1 MQCESWESF
10 DAQNLWT
17 RQVAGFFF
25 VLRFAKIPEIAY
37 TESMNDET
45 IIPVAP
51 EVVSNIE
58 DEDQFQD
65 AITAEKEKSSKSDG
79 HARFAILEMEIHAAL
94 ARQDSDAT
102 LTLITKWALGF
113 GSSDIHYDTAEAEIH
128 IRLRIDGELTRVAA
142 LTRGEYKLLLER
154 LKYKSDLKLNLTDIP
169 QDGKYRITTDDERI
183 DVRVS
188 TLPVRYG
195 ENVVCRILDSTRA
208 IPSVDD
214 LGFMWTSKRQIDRS
228 LKKKNGTILVT
239 GPTGSGKTTTLYSM
253 LTSLN
258 TEDRKII
265 TLEDP
270 IEYELAGIVQSEVD
284 EKKNYSYSTGLK
296 ALMRQDPDII
306 MIGEIRDLESATI
319 SMQAAMTGHLVL
331 STLHTK
337 SAGETIE
344 RLMNMGVPNYILAS
358 GLDVIIA
365 QRLVRRLCPHCISSY
380 EADASQ
386 IDIIK
391 YMLKDL
397 GIEALA
403 DKKDGFKLYK
413 SAGCNECGMTGYK
426 GRIGIYEVMNFS
438 EEVRALIRSGSSP
451 SAIVTA
457 ARKWD
462 LMLMREDGILKAMQ
476 GKTSLDELFKV
487 IE

>member
-1 MQCESWESF
+1 MTPKTQ
-10 DAQNLWT
+10 DQTTQKLDD
-17 RQVAGFFF
+17 
-25 VLRFAKIPEIAY
+25 I
-37 TESMNDET
+37 
-45 IIPVAP
+45 
-51 EVVSNIE
+51 SNIKN
-58 DEDQFQD
+58 EDQLQD
-65 AITAEKEKSSKSDG
+65 AIQAEKNKQEKADE
-79 HARFAILEMEIHAAL
+79 HARFSSLADEIHKTL
-94 ARQDSDAT
+94 ARQDSDTT
-102 LTLITKWALGF
+102 LTLITKGALGF
-113 GSSDIHYDTAEAEIH
+113 GSSDIHYDTGEHEVR
-128 IRLRIDGELTRVAA
+128 IRLRIDGELIDIVILSRA
-142 LTRGEYKLLLER
+142 EYKLLLER

-169 QDGKYRITTDDERI
+169 QDGKYRIITESERI

-195 ENVVCRILDSTRA
+195 ENVVCRILDSTKS
-208 IPSVDD
+208 IPKVAD
-214 LGFMWTSKRQIDRS
+214 LGFMWTSKRQIEKS
-228 LKKKNGTILVT
+228 LGKKNGTILVT

-253 LTSLN
+253 LTDLN
-258 TEDRKII
+258 TEDKKII

-270 IEYELAGIVQSEVD
+270 IEYELPGIVQSEVD
-284 EKKNYSYSTGLK
+284 EKKHYSYSTGLK
-296 ALMRQDPDII
+296 ALMRQDPDVI

-319 SMQAAMTGHLVL
+319 AMQAAMTGHLVL

-365 QRLVRRLCPHCISSY
+365 QRLVRRLCPHCIESY
-380 EADASQ
+380 EADNSQ
-386 IDIIK
+386 VDIIK

-403 DKKDGFKLYK
+403 SKKDGFKLWK
-413 SAGCNECGMTGYK
+413 SRGCEQCGMTGYK
-426 GRIGIYEVMNFS
+426 GRIGVYEVMNFS
-438 EEVRALIRSGSSP
+438 DDIRLLIRGGSSP
-451 SAIVTA
+451 KEIVSA
-457 ARKWD
+457 ARKGD

>member
-1 MQCESWESF
+1 
-10 DAQNLWT
+10 
-17 RQVAGFFF
+17 
-25 VLRFAKIPEIAY
+25 
-37 TESMNDET
+37 MNDET
-45 IIPVAP
+45 TTSTP
-51 EVVSNIE
+51 ETPISTIR

-65 AITAEKEKSSKSDG
+65 AIIAAKEKSDKSDQ
-79 HARFAILEMEIHAAL
+79 HARFASIATEIHAAL
-94 ARQDSDAT
+94 SRQDSDAT
-102 LTLITKWALGF
+102 LTMITKWALGF
-113 GSSDIHYDTAEAEIH
+113 GSSDIHYDTWEHEVR
-128 IRLRIDGELTRVAA
+128 IRLRIDGELTDIVS
-142 LTRGEYKLLLER
+142 LTRPEYKLLLER

-169 QDGKYRITTDDERI
+169 QDGKYRIVTDSERI

-195 ENVVCRILDSTRA
+195 ENAVCRILDSTKA
-208 IPSVDD
+208 IPLVEE

-284 EKKNYSYSTGLK
+284 DKKNYTYSTGLK

-319 SMQAAMTGHLVL
+319 AMQAAMTGHLVL

-337 SAGETIE
+337 SAWETIE

-365 QRLVRRLCPHCISSY
+365 QRLVRRLCPHCIESY
-380 EADASQ
+380 EADPSQ

-403 DKKDGFKLYK
+403 SKKDGFKLWK
-413 SAGCNECGMTGYK
+413 SKWCSECGMTGYK
-426 GRIGIYEVMNFS
+426 WRIGIYEVMNFS
-438 EEVRALIRSGSSP
+438 DDIRALIRHGSSP
-451 SAIVTA
+451 KEIITA

-476 GKTSLDELFKV
+476 WKTSLEELFKV

>member
-1 MQCESWESF
+1 
-10 DAQNLWT
+10 
-17 RQVAGFFF
+17 
-25 VLRFAKIPEIAY
+25 
-37 TESMNDET
+37 MNDET
-45 IIPVAP
+45 TIPKAKP
-51 EVVSNIE
+51 IVSNIK
-58 DEDQFQD
+58 DEDQFQE
-65 AITAEKEKSSKSDG
+65 AIIAAKGKIETSDI
-79 HARFAILEMEIHAAL
+79 HSRFETFSNEIHNIL
-94 ARQDSDAT
+94 SRQDSDAA
-102 LTLITKWALGF
+102 LAVITRWALWF
-113 GSSDIHYDTAEAEIH
+113 GSSDIHYDISEQDTR
-128 IRLRIDGELTRVAA
+128 IRMRIDGELINVMT
-142 LTRGEYKLLLER
+142 LSKPEYKLLLER
-154 LKYKSDLKLNLTDIP
+154 LKYKSNLKLNLTEIP
-169 QDGKYRITTDDERI
+169 QDGKYRIVSENERI
-183 DVRVS
+183 DVRIA

-195 ENVVCRILDSTRA
+195 ENVVCRILDSSKK
-208 IPSVDD
+208 IPLVEE

-253 LTSLN
+253 LTNLN
-258 TEDRKII
+258 IEARKII

-270 IEYELAGIVQSEVD
+270 IEYELDGVVQSEVD
-284 EKKNYSYSTGLK
+284 EKKNYTYSTWLR

-319 SMQAAMTGHLVL
+319 AMQAAMTGHLVL

-344 RLMNMGVPNYILAS
+344 RLMNMGIPNYILAS

-365 QRLVRRLCPHCISSY
+365 QRLVRRLCPHCTKSY
-380 EADASQ
+380 EADAAQ

-403 DKKDGFKLYK
+403 EKTEEFKLWQ
-413 SAGCNECGMTGYK
+413 SQGCVECGMTGYK

-438 EEVRALIRSGSSP
+438 DIIRTLIRRGSSP
-451 SAIVTA
+451 KDIITA

-487 IE
+487 ID

>member
-1 MQCESWESF
+1 
-10 DAQNLWT
+10 
-17 RQVAGFFF
+17 
-25 VLRFAKIPEIAY
+25 
-37 TESMNDET
+37 MNDET
-45 IIPVAP
+45 KTPVTPAVLQ
-51 EVVSNIE
+51 EVEPISNIR

-65 AITAEKEKSSKSDG
+65 AITAAKEKSEKSDN
-79 HARFAILEMEIHAAL
+79 HERFISLANEIHSVL
-94 ARQDSDAT
+94 TRQDSDAA

-113 GSSDIHYDTAEAEIH
+113 GSSDIHYDTGETDVR
-128 IRLRIDGELTRVAA
+128 IRLRIDGELVNIVSLSRP
-142 LTRGEYKLLLER
+142 EYKLLLER
-154 LKYKSDLKLNLTDIP
+154 LKYKSDLKLNLIDIP
-169 QDGKYRITTDDERI
+169 QDGKYRIVTDSERI

-195 ENVVCRILDSTRA
+195 ENAVCRILDSTKA
-208 IPSVDD
+208 IPLVEE

-284 EKKNYSYSTGLK
+284 EKKNYTYSSGLK
-296 ALMRQDPDII
+296 ALMRQDPDVI

-319 SMQAAMTGHLVL
+319 AMQAAMTGHLVL

-365 QRLVRRLCPHCISSY
+365 QRLVRRLCPHCIESY
-380 EADASQ
+380 EADPSQ

-403 DKKDGFKLYK
+403 SKKDGFKLWK
-413 SAGCNECGMTGYK
+413 SKWCTECAMTGYK
-426 GRIGIYEVMNFS
+426 WRIGIYEVMNFS
-438 EEVRALIRSGSSP
+438 DDIRMLIRNGSNP
-451 SAIVTA
+451 KEIIAA

>member
-1 MQCESWESF
+1 
-10 DAQNLWT
+10 
-17 RQVAGFFF
+17 
-25 VLRFAKIPEIAY
+25 
-37 TESMNDET
+37 MNDEAIT
-45 IIPVAP
+45 PATP
-51 EVVSNIE
+51 EVISNIR

-65 AITAEKEKSSKSDG
+65 AIIAAKSKWNKIDG
-79 HARFAILEMEIHAAL
+79 HARYVSLEMEIHAAL
-94 ARQDSDAT
+94 GRQDSDAT

-113 GSSDIHYDTAEAEIH
+113 GSSDIHYDTAESDIH
-128 IRLRIDGELTRVAA
+128 IRLRIDGELTRVATLSRA
-142 LTRGEYKLLLER
+142 EYKLLLER

-169 QDGKYRITTDDERI
+169 QDGKYRITTDTERI

-403 DKKDGFKLYK
+403 TKKDGFKLYK
-413 SAGCNECGMTGYK
+413 SAGCTECGMTGYK